1 MEVNL
6 INYMHIIDDVLP
18 KNTLTTWTKIV
29 KDNFKKFE
37 DATIVNGNSPILNK
51 NIRDVKN
58 WYLGAPK
65 TMTEFHWS
73 NFLFHVF
80 QKCLS
85 DYIKTKNIDIKININ
100 DMSVLKYGPGGHYKY
115 HTDHCIEIPRTL
127 SFIYLINDDYEG
139 GDLCFQTPD
148 GSEEITIAKKKNSI
162 IMWPSNF
169 LYPHCVK
176 PVTKGTRY
184 SIVAWAV

>member
-6 INYMHIIDDVLP
+6 INYIHIIDNVFA
-18 KNTLTTWTKIV
+18 KNTSNTLIKIV
-29 KDNFKKFE
+29 KDNFKKFG
-37 DATIVNGNSPILNK
+37 DATIVNGDTPTLNK
-51 NIRDVKN
+51 KVRNTKV
-58 WYLGAPK
+58 WYLGQPK

-73 NFLFHVF
+73 NYLLTGFN
-80 QKCLS
+80 KCLQN
-85 DYIKTKNIDIKININ
+85 YIKTKNVDLNININ
-100 DMSVLKYGPGGHYKY
+100 DMSVLKYDVGGHYKY

-127 SFIYLINDDYEG
+127 SFIYFNNDDYEG
-139 GDLCFQTPD
+139 GELCFQTPD
-148 GSEEITIAKKKNSI
+148 GSEEIIIATKQNSI